1 MMMVE
6 RKVSLVLTTYNS
18 GVNLENTLRSI
29 ENQDYANIEVIIKD
43 GESTDSTLDIISEY
57 KNNSKYPVVYTSY
70 KDTGIYDAMNQGYAL
85 ASGDY
90 ILFFND
96 TFTKADAITTMVS
109 ALENNTECVGCHSDL
124 VYEKEGRIVRRW
136 KMGEQKSI
144 YSGWMPGHPTLLL
157 KREVYEKYG
166 LYKTDYRIAADYEF
180 MVRFLNENRIA
191 YIPETLISMY
201 YGGTSSN
208 GIGSYF
214 RSFTEG
220 NRALRENGYRLC
232 LGISVLRTVR
242 VLLQFRLM

>member
-1 MMMVE
+1 MISK
-6 RKVSLVLTTYNS
+6 KVSLILTTYNAEN
-18 GVNLENTLRSI
+18 NLKKTLDSI
-29 ENQDYANIEVIIKD
+29 EKQDYFDIEVIIKD
-43 GESTDSTLDIISEY
+43 GNSNDSTWEIIQEY
-57 KNNSKYPVVYTSY
+57 QGRSKHVVKAYRCHD
-70 KDTGIYDAMNQGYAL
+70 KGIYDAMNQGYAL

-96 TFTKADAITTMVS
+96 TFTRTNAITTMVDAVES
-109 ALENNTECVGCHSDL
+109 HTECVGCHSDL
-124 VYEKEGRIVRRW
+124 VYEKDGHIVRRW
-136 KMGEQKSI
+136 KMGEQKSV

-180 MVRFLNENRIA
+180 MVRFLRENRIA

-201 YGGTSSN
+201 YGGTSNN

-220 NRALRENGYRLC
+220 NRALRENGYKFCLC
-232 LGISVLRTVR
+232 ISVVRTIR
-242 VLLQFRLM
+242 VLLQFRLC

>member
-1 MMMVE
+1 MISK
-6 RKVSLVLTTYNS
+6 KVSLILTTYN
-18 GVNLENTLRSI
+18 
-29 ENQDYANIEVIIKD
+29 A
-43 GESTDSTLDIISEY
+43 
-57 KNNSKYPVVYTSY
+57 
-70 KDTGIYDAMNQGYAL
+70 
-85 ASGDY
+85 
-90 ILFFND
+90 
-96 TFTKADAITTMVS
+96 
-109 ALENNTECVGCHSDL
+109 ENNL
-124 VYEKEGRIVRRW
+124 KKLLIVL
-136 KMGEQKSI
+136 KI
-144 YSGWMPGHPTLLL
+144 L

>member
-18 GVNLENTLRSI
+18 GMNLESTLKSI
-29 ENQDYANIEVIIKD
+29 GNQDYANIEIVIKD
-43 GESTDSTLDIISEY
+43 GESTDSTLEIISEY
-57 KNNSKYPVVYTSY
+57 INKSKYPVVFKSC
-70 KDTGIYDAMNQGYAL
+70 KDAGIYDAMNQGYAL

-124 VYEKEGRIVRRW
+124 VYEKDGHVVRRW
-136 KMGEQKSI
+136 KMGEQRSV

-157 KREVYEKYG
+157 KREVYDKYG

-180 MVRFLNENRIA
+180 MVRFLKESRIA

-201 YGGTSSN
+201 YGGTSSS
-208 GIGSYF
+208 GIGSYLQSF
-214 RSFTEG
+214 REG
-220 NRALRENGYRLC
+220 NRALKENGYKFC

>member
-1 MMMVE
+1 MIN
-6 RKVSLVLTTYNS
+6 KNVSLILTTYNAEN
-18 GVNLENTLRSI
+18 NLQKTLDSI
-29 ENQDYANIEVIIKD
+29 EKQDYANIEVIIKD
-43 GESTDSTLDIISEY
+43 GGSTDSTLDIISEY
-57 KNNSKYPVVYTSY
+57 KNNSKYPVAYKSY
-70 KDTGIYDAMNQGYAL
+70 KDTGIYDAMNQGYLL

-96 TFTKADAITTMVS
+96 TFTRTDAITTMVS

>member
-1 MMMVE
+1 MCQTNKDFE
-6 RKVSLVLTTYNS
+6 Y
-18 GVNLENTLRSI
+18 
-29 ENQDYANIEVIIKD
+29 IIVD
-43 GESTDSTLDIISEY
+43 GGSTDETIDIVKSYESEFFGRL
-57 KNNSKYPVVYTSY
+57 KWVSE
-70 KDTGIYDAMNQGYAL
+70 KDKGIYDAMNQGYAL

-124 VYEKEGRIVRRW
+124 VYEKDGHVVRRW